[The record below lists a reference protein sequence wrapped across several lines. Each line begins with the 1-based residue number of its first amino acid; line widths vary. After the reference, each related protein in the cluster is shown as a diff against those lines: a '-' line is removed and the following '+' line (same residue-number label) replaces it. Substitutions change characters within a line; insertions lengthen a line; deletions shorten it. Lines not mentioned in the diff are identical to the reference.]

1 MFEQTVLM
9 STLEKGDPC
18 AACVHAV
25 RTAAAWILQQ
35 SLSLAPLPL
44 RLAVSDWKSLGPC
57 YRGKARK
64 TFAGLLRGQ
73 DYLLRARR

>member
-44 RLAVSDWKSLGPC
+44 RASVI
-57 YRGKARK
+57 
-64 TFAGLLRGQ
+64 
-73 DYLLRARR
+73 YLPPDSEQAAQVA